1 MYKRNIRIVLLVV
14 VIIVAGF
21 VVSKI
26 FQSGA
31 SFRVGN
37 ELKYQPS
44 VYEEKGWGIEAER
57 ITYTQTM
64 AYAPTYTRPTVTAAT
79 QASSGLA
86 NNEKPKGVVQRPKK
100 DYYVVIQDESPEKV
114 ANEIKAEIYS
124 LGGYVISENLDK
136 SEERV
141 VYYIEFRIPNTA
153 ENENKVGTLLEK
165 YNVKSLRLDTQDVT
179 SKYNQ
184 ILAEIESLEAEKNK
198 LLEFYNLSKD
208 IDDLMRIESRISS
221 INSRL
226 NYLYFQKDYYE
237 KVTDYITYHV
247 TIESKEKPVFEID
260 LGFRKTIYQAV
271 TILLMIIRGIIA
283 LLIIV
288 SPFAVLYLVGRKLYK
303 KYGGKPLKEVVETKE
318 E

>member
-1 MYKRNIRIVLLVV
+1 MHKRNIGVVLLVV

-21 VVSKI
+21 VVSKV

-31 SFRVGN
+31 SFRVGS
-37 ELKYQPS
+37 EPKYQPS
-44 VYEEKGWGIEAER
+44 VYEEKGWDIEAER

-64 AYAPTYTRPTVTAAT
+64 AYAPTYTKPTAT
-79 QASSGLA
+79 QTSVGTTGY
-86 NNEKPKGVVQRPKK
+86 EKPQEIIQRLKK

-114 ANEIKAEIYS
+114 AGEIKAEVYS

-141 VYYIEFRIPNTA
+141 VYYIEFRIPNTV

-226 NYLYFQKDYYE
+226 NYLYLQKDYYE

-271 TILLMIIRGIIA
+271 AILLMVIEGILA
-283 LLIIV
+283 LLIII
-288 SPFAVLYLVGRKLYK
+288 SPFAVLYLIGRNIYRRFK
-303 KYGGKPLKEVVETKE
+303 KPEPQE
-318 E
+318 

>member
-1 MYKRNIRIVLLVV
+1 MHKRNIGIVLLVV

-21 VVSKI
+21 VVSKV

-31 SFRVGN
+31 SFRVGS
-37 ELKYQPS
+37 EPKYQPPL
-44 VYEEKGWGIEAER
+44 YEEKGWDIEAER

-64 AYAPTYTRPTVTAAT
+64 AYAPTYTKPTAT
-79 QASSGLA
+79 QTSVGIT
-86 NNEKPKGVVQRPKK
+86 NNEKSKEVIQRLKK
-100 DYYVVIQDESPEKV
+100 DYYVIIQDETPEKV
-114 ANEIKAEIYS
+114 ANEIKAEVYS
-124 LGGYVISENLDK
+124 LGGYVTSENLDK

-153 ENENKVGTLLEK
+153 ENENKVGALLEK

-184 ILAEIESLEAEKNK
+184 ILAEIESLEAEKKK

-226 NYLYFQKDYYE
+226 NYLYLQKDYYE

-260 LGFRKTIYQAV
+260 LGFRKTVYQAV
-271 TILLMIIRGIIA
+271 AILLMIIRGIIA
-283 LLIIV
+283 LLIIL
-288 SPFAVLYLVGRKLYK
+288 SPFAVLYLVGRKIYK
-303 KYGGKPLKEVVETKE
+303 HIEKSKESNPQE
-318 E
+318 